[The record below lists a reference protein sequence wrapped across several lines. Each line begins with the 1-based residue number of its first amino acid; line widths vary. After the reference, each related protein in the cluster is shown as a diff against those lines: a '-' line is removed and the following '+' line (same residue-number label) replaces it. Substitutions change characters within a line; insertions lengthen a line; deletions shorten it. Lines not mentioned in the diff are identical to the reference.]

1 MKVQNILSK
10 MDELGIKYEVQEPE
24 QRGNL
29 VFGTYLIDTTGVPPE
44 DLIEFYRYAYGED
57 DERG

>member
-1 MKVQNILSK
+1 